1 MPFIRTRLACIGND
15 GNSDAPRLWAFKT
28 DDAAA
33 VVDTAGYFAAA
44 RQVLKVGDVILRV
57 TVTNLGLSNEAVATY
72 GFHIV
77 MTVSSTSV
85 DVADA
90 LVGTVTNTD

>member
-1 MPFIRTRLACIGND
+1 MAFNRLRLAMAGND
-15 GNSDAPRLWAFKT
+15 GNSDAPRQWNYKT

-44 RQVLKVGDVILRV
+44 RQLLKVGDIIWRV

-72 GFHIV
+72 GSHIV
-77 MTVSSTSV
+77 LTVSSTTV
-85 DVADA
+85 DVSDTT
-90 LVGTVTNTD
+90 VGTVTNTD